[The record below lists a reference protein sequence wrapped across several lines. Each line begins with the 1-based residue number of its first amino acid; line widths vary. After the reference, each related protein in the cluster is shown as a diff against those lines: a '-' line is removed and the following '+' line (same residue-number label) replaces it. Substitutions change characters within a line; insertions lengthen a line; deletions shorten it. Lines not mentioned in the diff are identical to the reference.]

1 MTKDSFVSIAL
12 CGFLGRMGS
21 SIIEVSKSYQDLVVK
36 AGVDKEE
43 LIKDKTFALEYVS
56 SKLEDVVDYVDVVI
70 EFTGS
75 VDTAIK
81 NTYICKEYNKPI
93 VIGTTGFDQHQLDQM
108 KELSKSIPIVFSPN
122 MSLGVNVLFKL
133 LEIAAKALKDKGY
146 DIEISEIHHRFK
158 KDAPSGTALRL
169 LEIVKK
175 EIPNLEETFGREG
188 LAPRQD
194 NEVGVF
200 AIRGGDVVGEHTVYM
215 FGMGERL
222 ELTHRA
228 TDRRIFAKGSLEA
241 AKWVYRKPAGFYSM
255 FDVLGL

>member
-1 MTKDSFVSIAL
+1 MTISVAL

-21 SIIEVSKSYQDLVVK
+21 SILEVSKSYQDLIIK
-36 AGVDKEE
+36 AGIDKEE
-43 LIKDKTFALEYVS
+43 NIRDKQLPLEYVTS
-56 SKLEDVVDYVDVVI
+56 NLEDVINHVDVVI

-75 VDTAIK
+75 VDAAIK
-81 NTYICKEYNKPI
+81 NTLVCKDHKKPI
-93 VIGTTGFDQHQLDQM
+93 VIGTTGFTEEQLNIIKDC
-108 KELSKSIPIVFSPN
+108 SKDIPIVFSPN

-133 LEIAAKALKDKGY
+133 LEIAIKALKDKGY
-146 DIEISEIHHRFK
+146 DVEISEIHHRFK

-169 LEIVKK
+169 LDIVKK
-175 EIPNLEETFGREG
+175 ELPDTKDVFGREG
-188 LAPRQD
+188 ISPRED

-200 AIRGGDVVGEHTVYM
+200 ALRGGDVVGEHTVYM

-228 TDRRIFAKGSLEA
+228 TDRKIFAKGSVEA
-241 AKWVYRKPAGFYSM
+241 ARWVYKKPSGFYSM

>member
-81 NTYICKEYNKPI
+81 NAYICKEYNKPI

-175 EIPNLEETFGREG
+175 EIPNLKETFGREG